1 MESLDLHPEELFDKA
16 ARGAASADELARI
29 DAHLASCATCRF
41 ERQVRSDF
49 DAVSASPTD
58 LDDLVARAMSGA
70 LAQPEAPLAATGT
83 SGGPPRR
90 RRFTPLLVAGVVLMG
105 VTSLAAVGQWTGVL
119 PKVIE
124 RLTASPDRAPEPTP
138 SPPPRAPKS
147 VSAPVAPEPVAVIE
161 EQKVEEI
168 AVIPSPV
175 PAPVAAVRPNAP
187 SRARSQPNVEPTAP
201 VTPEIPVALPQVVT
215 PPAVEDDA
223 LALFTRAQRERVQGD
238 TASAIRDFRMVV
250 AKFPSAR
257 ESALANA
264 ELGRL
269 LLDRG
274 EATSALESFGAYLA
288 TSDTVLREDVLGA
301 RALALRKLGRFE
313 AERAAW
319 ELVLREYPSGV
330 YAPRARSRL
339 EELGH

>member
-1 MESLDLHPEELFDKA
+1 
-16 ARGAASADELARI
+16 
-29 DAHLASCATCRF
+29 
-41 ERQVRSDF
+41 
-49 DAVSASPTD
+49 
-58 LDDLVARAMSGA
+58 
-70 LAQPEAPLAATGT
+70 
-83 SGGPPRR
+83 
-90 RRFTPLLVAGVVLMG
+90 
-105 VTSLAAVGQWTGVL
+105 
-119 PKVIE
+119 
-124 RLTASPDRAPEPTP
+124 
-138 SPPPRAPKS
+138 
-147 VSAPVAPEPVAVIE
+147 
-161 EQKVEEI
+161 
-168 AVIPSPV
+168 
-175 PAPVAAVRPNAP
+175 
-187 SRARSQPNVEPTAP
+187 
-201 VTPEIPVALPQVVT
+201 
-215 PPAVEDDA
+215 VEDDA